1 MADALEATLQPGGG
15 AAAGAATA
23 AGLAAGATMVSATA
37 RPNPSGIPYVP
48 DAYVDADSGLSS
60 GAAPTTAPPP
70 LAGAAV
76 VDEDEGTSPLVWI
89 AGVIA
94 VLLLAAIAFLI
105 FQLASGGRTP
115 AVDQVTVP
123 NLVGLDSTTATQ
135 RATALGLTVTPTGQ
149 ASSDHPEGQVLAQD
163 PIEGTKV
170 DPGSAIKI
178 TVATGP
184 GTAAVPDLKNKN
196 DTGALQAISDA
207 GLTVGVRSEE
217 FDPLVPV
224 GLVARQSP
232 LAGSVVV
239 GRDAGR
245 LRGLEGARA
254 HAVPDA
260 DAHSDADADTD
271 PDADAD
277 ADPDADADAD
287 ADTDAAAVRATRVG
301 RAP

>member
-1 MADALEATLQPGGG
+1 M
-15 AAAGAATA
+15 
-23 AGLAAGATMVSATA
+23 
-37 RPNPSGIPYVP
+37 
-48 DAYVDADSGLSS
+48 
-60 GAAPTTAPPP
+60 
-70 LAGAAV
+70 
-76 VDEDEGTSPLVWI
+76 DEDEGTSPLVWI

-123 NLVGLDSTTATQ
+123 NFVGLDSTTATQ
-135 RATALGLTVTPTGQ
+135 RATALGLTLTPTGQ

-239 GRDAGR
+239 SGTPVDYVVSKGP
-245 LRGLEGARA
+245 E
-254 HAVPDA
+254 PTP
-260 DAHSDADADTD
+260 SPTPTPD

-277 ADPDADADAD
+277 ADPDADADTHADADSDAD

-301 RAP
+301 RARPVVSGQERPRLISTPA